1 LTTGIYKMI
10 SIWEKQSLLQYDVIV
25 VGAGITGLST
35 AASLKESKPE
45 LNILIIERGTL
56 PTGASTK
63 NAGFACFGS
72 ISELAVDREAQGDKG
87 MVKLVDRRY
96 SGLQK
101 TRTRLGADKMGLLI
115 KGGYELLNDNTSHYL
130 NDIDE
135 VNDLLKPIFKNP
147 VFIPANEKISTF
159 GFSDTPHLIEN
170 PYEGQVD
177 TGLLMKSL
185 WQYCS
190 QLGIQIIT
198 GTEVIEVSATEVR
211 SKDFTFSAQAVAIC
225 TNAFTK
231 KLTDLELTPG
241 RGIVMAISTEKPLKA
256 SGTFHY
262 DEGYYYFRDYHGK
275 LIFGGGRNLTL
286 DEEATTDF
294 GINPKIEEKLHQDL
308 KEMILPYTDYEVE
321 MIWSGIM
328 AFGPTKAPVL
338 KKTEDG
344 IYLGVR
350 LGGMG
355 VALGSLVGAELSELI
370 LSEHF

>member
-1 LTTGIYKMI
+1 LTNGIYKMI

-35 AASLKESKPE
+35 AASLKESKPD
-45 LNILIIERGTL
+45 LHILVIERGTL

-72 ISELAVDREAQGDKG
+72 ISELASDRKALGDEG
-87 MVKLVDRRY
+87 MVNLVNRRY

-101 TRTRLGADKMGLLI
+101 TINRLDADRIGLLV
-115 KGGYELLNDNTSHYL
+115 KGGYELLNEKTSHYI

-135 VNDLLKPIFKNP
+135 VNDLLKPIFKSA
-147 VFIPANEKISTF
+147 VFKPANEKISTF
-159 GFSDTPHLIEN
+159 GFSGTPHLIEN
-170 PYEGQVD
+170 PFEGQVD
-177 TGLLMKSL
+177 TGMLMKSL
-185 WQYCS
+185 WQYCN

-198 GTEVIEVSATEVR
+198 GTEVIGVSETEVR
-211 SKDFTFSAQAVAIC
+211 SKDFTFSAKAVAVC

-231 KLTDLELTPG
+231 KLIDLDLTPG
-241 RGIVMAISTEKPLKA
+241 RGIVMAINTKKPLKA

-275 LIFGGGRNLTL
+275 LIFGGGRNLAL
-286 DEEATTDF
+286 EEEATTDF
-294 GINPKIEEKLHQDL
+294 GINSKIEEKLHHNL

-328 AFGPTKAPVL
+328 AFGPTKAPVVQ
-338 KKTEDG
+338 KTKDG

-355 VALGSLVGAELSELI
+355 VALGSLVGDEVSGMI